1 MAMTPRIRKVTLTA
15 HVTSSIGWFGAVA
28 AFLVLAIA
36 GLTSPDAQLARA
48 TYLAMGLTTWFAIL
62 PLAVVSLL
70 SGVISSMG
78 TNWGLVRHYWIL
90 VKLLI
95 TILITVLL
103 LVHIQLVDLL
113 ASVAAKKVVLSAD
126 LGGLRIQMAAYG
138 IATLLVLLV
147 LTVLS
152 VYKPQGMTR
161 YGWRK
166 QREER
171 VPSQI

>member
-28 AFLVLAIA
+28 AFFVLAVA
-36 GLTSPDAQLARA
+36 GLTSPDAQLAQA
-48 TYLAMGLTTWFAIL
+48 TYVAMGLTTWFAVL

-70 SGVISSMG
+70 SGIISSLG
-78 TNWGLVRHYWIL
+78 TKWGLVRHYWIL

-103 LVHIQLVDLL
+103 LVHMQLVDLL
-113 ASVAAKKVVLSAD
+113 ASVAAKRVVLSAD

-138 IATLLVLLV
+138 VATLLVLLV
-147 LTVLS
+147 LTALS